1 MTPQTRSRLVL
12 LLIAVMFLSSF
23 GVAFYLRMSGWEP
36 AQTRNH
42 GELLDPPLDLR
53 DRVPRRA
60 DGSDYAW
67 QPQQRHWRVVVA
79 PPADCDQP
87 CEELV
92 DALQRVWIGV
102 GRHADRLEV
111 LWFGEL
117 PSSASSFRA
126 LQAMDPA
133 SSLVEALPEAAG
145 GEGLAVYLI
154 DPSGFLVMRYPPG
167 FDPAGLRK
175 DLARLLK

>member
-1 MTPQTRSRLVL
+1 MTPQTRSRLL
-12 LLIAVMFLSSF
+12 LLLVAALFLSSF

-53 DRVPRRA
+53 AEPPRRA
-60 DGSDYAW
+60 DGSAYEW
-67 QPQQRHWRVVVA
+67 QPQQRHWRIVVA
-79 PPADCDQP
+79 PPAECGEP
-87 CEELV
+87 CV
-92 DALQRVWIGV
+92 AMIDALQRVWVGV

-111 LWFGEL
+111 LWFGEVPAAAPEL
-117 PSSASSFRA
+117 RA
-126 LQAMDPA
+126 LQRMAPDSTLIPKLPDTA
-133 SSLVEALPEAAG
+133 RDGELPIYLV
-145 GEGLAVYLI
+145 